1 MVRRVVDSL
10 RDKVVPVRF
19 GDPLPGHPRRPFD
32 PVTGIPS
39 GAPRRPA
46 QSRLSRLARS
56 CSEPGLG
63 SEECPS
69 VYACYRFA
77 TKLREH
83 MQLLDACVARVLSGL
98 RAVTPEMGP
107 DVAVGGSGLPP
118 MPTDKVRQQGGGERA
133 VAADPD

>member
-1 MVRRVVDSL
+1 VRRHA
-10 RDKVVPVRF
+10 R
-19 GDPLPGHPRRPFD
+19 
-32 PVTGIPS
+32 
-39 GAPRRPA
+39 A

-83 MQLLDACVARVLSGL
+83 MHLLDVCVARVLSGL
-98 RAVTPEMGP
+98 RAVTPETGP
-107 DVAVGGSGLPP
+107 DVAVGGSDLPALANGQRF
-118 MPTDKVRQQGGGERA
+118 VSRSGRERA
-133 VAADPD
+133 VAADADASWAHRSAVLTRKGGARRRYA